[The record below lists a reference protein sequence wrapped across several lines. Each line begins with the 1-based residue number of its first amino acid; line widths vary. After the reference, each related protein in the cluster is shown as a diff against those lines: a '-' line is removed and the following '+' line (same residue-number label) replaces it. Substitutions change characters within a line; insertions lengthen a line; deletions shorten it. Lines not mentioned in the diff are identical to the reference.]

1 MLKDFIDYTNEQLGE
16 STILNRSK
24 IQDEV
29 PVCPVWE
36 KTLLSLEEASKYSGL
51 GIHKLR
57 DISNADDCKF
67 VLWNGTK
74 RMFKRKLLDEYL
86 ESVFSI

>member
-1 MLKDFIDYTNEQLGE
+1 MLKEFFDYTNTVLDE
-16 STILNRSK
+16 SPTVNRNK
-24 IQDEV
+24 LQNEV
-29 PVCPVWE
+29 PVWA

-57 DISNADDCKF
+57 DISNTDDCKF

-86 ESVFSI
+86 ESAFSI